1 MSLRHPTEQVLMRRL
16 LSVPMLHTQA
26 DLGSMAGLLR
36 QEYTERYGAERWDEH
51 ARALAAL
58 WGDLREQ
65 VLTRLAGIPRV
76 RVFQDGLPVCGRE
89 MEIVRE
95 VAAAGSQNY
104 RLVLD
109 LVDQGA
115 TVEGSEDPGLLRQE
129 LELLRNLAAVRDPA
143 ARSDIAGQIAQEQ
156 ERLLEARDRYV
167 AARIDRTLGAGETG
181 VLFMGLKHQVERY
194 LDPDIAVEYVMPQD
208 PAAARQARAS
218 GKKESC

>member
-109 LVDQGA
+109 LVDRGA

-167 AARIDRTLGAGETG
+167 AARIDRTLGEGETG